1 MEWWLYSEQEDI
13 QDEMP
18 VLAVVIIY
26 VALIAVCL
34 FIQALVW
41 PENKPVTFEFFIP
54 SVLLPAC
61 VLTTILFF
69 VKMVLSA
76 TVCYAEIRKYIAKS
90 WEVELKT
97 YARKNIALAAWN
109 ALTPL
114 EQPALNM
121 LKLEGEFP
129 LAPKTPL
136 RIEIEDLFEQTRNE
150 QIFTKLLT
158 PMAMM
163 LNGNNYRG
171 IEIIVWVRGGDNFCV
186 DALRRVLEHL
196 NIPNANACE
205 IEYLTECP
213 EYGMVDKWI
222 AAPDDNVINRIVITV
237 DMHEEDSDSK
247 SMESACAFLFTNH
260 YVRGAGEKPVYLYQ
274 PMSGVTDVE
283 EKMPVYLEVES
294 VIAPKTLWYTGL
306 SRVDKYPLLQAL
318 DAKNLAS
325 ERLDMEASLGEKSA
339 GYRWL
344 ALALAADAVRYAQGE
359 QLVATSENNKFAIT
373 SLSSKKTNLPD
384 KAKWGHTIPPVVH
397 SVIVSGGLMISW
409 LFYNVSFT
417 PKPEHISTLWIVASI
432 VIPAII
438 AVGAGLSLTVLAVNK
453 AYQHMGY

>member
-1 MEWWLYSEQEDI
+1 MDWWLYSEQEDA
-13 QDEMP
+13 QDDIP
-18 VLAVVIIY
+18 VLAVVVIY

-34 FIQALVW
+34 VIQALIW
-41 PENKPVTFEFFIP
+41 PENKHVTFEFFIP
-54 SVLLPAC
+54 SVLLPAS

-69 VKMVLSA
+69 VKMVLCA
-76 TVCYAEIRKYIAKS
+76 PVCYAEVRKYVAKLR
-90 WEVELKT
+90 EAELKT
-97 YARKNIALAAWN
+97 YARKHLAIAAWT

-114 EQPALNM
+114 EQPALKM

-136 RIEIEDLFEQTRNE
+136 RLEIEELFELTRNE

-158 PMAMM
+158 PMAVM
-163 LNGNNYRG
+163 LKGNNYPG
-171 IEIIVWVRGGDNFCV
+171 IEILVWVRGGDNFCV
-186 DALRRVLEHL
+186 DELRRVLERL
-196 NIPNANACE
+196 KVPNASSCK
-205 IEYLTECP
+205 IEYLSECP
-213 EYGMVDKWI
+213 EYGIVDNWI

-237 DMHEEDSDSK
+237 DMHEEDSDAK
-247 SMESACAFLFTNH
+247 YMENACAFLFTNH

-274 PMSGVTDVE
+274 PMSGVADVE
-283 EKMPVYLEVES
+283 EKIPVYLEVKS
-294 VIAPKTLWYTGL
+294 VTAPKALWYTGL
-306 SRVDKYPLLQAL
+306 SRMEKYPLLRAL

-325 ERLDMEASLGEKSA
+325 ERLDMETSLGEKSA

-359 QLVATSENNKFAIT
+359 QLVVTSENNKFAIT
-373 SLSSKKTNLPD
+373 SLSSKKTDLPD
-384 KAKWGHTIPPVVH
+384 KAKWSHTIPPVVH
-397 SVIVSGGLMISW
+397 SIIVWGGLMISW